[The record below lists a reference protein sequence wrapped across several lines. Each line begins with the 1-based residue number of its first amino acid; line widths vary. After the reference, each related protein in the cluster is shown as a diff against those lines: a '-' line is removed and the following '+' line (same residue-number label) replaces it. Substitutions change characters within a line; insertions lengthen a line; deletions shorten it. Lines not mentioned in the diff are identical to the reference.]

1 MKKIAVLLSSMLIA
15 ASITGC
21 YARETDER
29 TQDQNRANRRMN
41 YSDTGINR
49 GTSQGYNTSQGTT
62 QSNTAGAFKDGTYTA
77 YGDATSAG
85 NQAATVNIG
94 NGRIISVALDYTDKA
109 GNKINNKGNTTLDGV
124 NTADLR
130 MDLANAIVKNQTY
143 DVNVSGGNT
152 QVINNWKLAVKRALD
167 NARKYD

>member
-1 MKKIAVLLSSMLIA
+1 MKKLAVLLSSMLIA

-21 YARETDER
+21 YTRETDER
-29 TQDQNRANRRMN
+29 TQDQNRANKRMN

-49 GTSQGYNTSQGTT
+49 GTMQGYNTSQGTT

-85 NQAATVNIG
+85 NQAATVNISS
-94 NGRIISVALDYTDKA
+94 GRIISVVLDNTDKA
-109 GNKINNKGNTTLDGV
+109 GNKVNNKGNTTLGGV
-124 NTADLR
+124 NNTDSR
-130 MDLANAIVKNQTY
+130 TELANAIVKNQTY

-152 QVINNWKLAVKRALD
+152 QDINNWKLAVRRALD
-167 NARKYD
+167 NARR